1 MRVLVAILGLF
12 PILAP
17 AQDLG
22 TFQFTSGDISVGN
35 ITEIAGNGFTGG
47 VGGGPELLSA
57 PSLAN
62 FHGGSPS
69 LNFCFGCGLPG
80 TDGGVGSLSL
90 TKLSNPALAGLVQVF
105 GPQGYLQTGEVTASP
120 IDVTGPGTY
129 SASFTM
135 SDDLAFGPSR
145 TATRME
151 YADFVGTGT
160 VTLDVAPAD
169 CPRGPSGPCG
179 PLKIVSLKYA
189 FAPELD
195 PASLSGAVTLLCGGL
210 LVLRGRRSR
219 VR

>member
-1 MRVLVAILGLF
+1 MRVFVAVLALF

-22 TFQFTSGDISVGN
+22 TFQFTSGNISVGN
-35 ITEIAGNGFTGG
+35 NTEISGNGFTGI
-47 VGGGPELLSA
+47 VEGGPELLSA
-57 PSLAN
+57 PGLAN

-80 TDGGVGSLSL
+80 TDDGVGSLVL

-105 GPQGYLQTGEVTASP
+105 GPEGYLENGEVTVSP
-120 IDVTGPGTY
+120 IDVTGAGTY
-129 SASFTM
+129 TAAFTM

-145 TATRME
+145 TGAPTE

-160 VTLDVAPAD
+160 VTLDVTAAD
-169 CPRGPSGPCG
+169 CTRGGACG
-179 PLKIVSLKYA
+179 PLQITSLNYA
-189 FAPELD
+189 LAPELD
-195 PASLSGAVTLLCGGL
+195 PASLSGAMTLFVGGL

-219 VR
+219 AC